1 MGRPSKHSKE
11 FKEEA
16 VNLAL
21 STNRSR
27 SDIAASLGVNKGTLG
42 NWIRAAEQAETPPK
56 GSLNDAERDELS
68 RLRKERYVIF
78 AKTATSSA
86 KQPPISRQRRSGD
99 RLPIR

>member
-68 RLRKERYVIF
+68 RLRKEVRDLRQDRDILRKAAAYF
-78 AKTATSSA
+78 ATET
-86 KQPPISRQRRSGD
+86 
-99 RLPIR
+99 IR